1 MFQVTI
7 FVSRISIVTFR
18 RLSHSRSNVI
28 DLVSMIVYINRDNKP
43 EPVNKFYKTYLN
55 EKFPFEISLIKLERS
70 KNINYIIKT

>member
-1 MFQVTI
+1 
-7 FVSRISIVTFR
+7 
-18 RLSHSRSNVI
+18 
-28 DLVSMIVYINRDNKP
+28 MIVYINRDNKP